1 MSTTSS
7 PTTSS
12 PTTGAPTTSNTLTID
27 APEGQ
32 LWIDAVREFDAPVS
46 AVFEAH
52 RDPEKVK
59 RWLGPDGYEMNI
71 ERYDFTSGGGYRYVH
86 RDPQGQEYAFN
97 GVFHV
102 VRENEFAI
110 QTFEFEGFPDVV
122 SIESMRFEDLGGH
135 RTRLRLHAVY
145 PSLEAR
151 DGMAQNGMEEG
162 MAQGYAHLD
171 ALLAGG

>member
-1 MSTTSS
+1 MS
-7 PTTSS
+7 TTSS

-86 RDPQGQEYAFN
+86 RDPV
-97 GVFHV
+97 GVCGLISPW
-102 VRENEFAI
+102 N
-110 QTFEFEGFPDVV
+110 
-122 SIESMRFEDLGGH
+122 IESMRFEDLGGH